1 MKQSTFLFY
10 CTSQRQFVE
19 NDQSYY
25 KTYIDYLL
33 QLATPQQQSEHFQPI
48 SLLLTLGNLL
58 TEVS

>member
-1 MKQSTFLFY
+1 MKQNTFLFY

-33 QLATPQQQSEHFQPI
+33 QLAAP
-48 SLLLTLGNLL
+48 
-58 TEVS
+58 